1 MDQKAIMQLLENMY
15 KTADEMVMAADN
27 KCAEANHHP
36 ESENYLIRDLYYED
50 LRFFK
55 GYKQGIANVLKNIS
69 NYYYEEAGRMSKV
82 SELLKHVEVQTRMA
96 NEHRSLEIERGGYA
110 TTIEYW
116 RGREN
121 TWIDAADLIRHY
133 LGGDENES
141 EVQP

>member
-15 KTADEMVMAADN
+15 KSADDMLFMAD
-27 KCAEANHHP
+27 KKYAEANNP
-36 ESENYLIRDLYYED
+36 ESNNYLIRDLYYEH

-55 GYKQGIANVLKNIS
+55 GYKQGIANVLNNIRT
-69 NYYYEEAGRMSKV
+69 YYYEEAGRMSKV

-121 TWIDAADLIRHY
+121 AWIDAADLIRHY